1 VELSQT
7 QDLELKQILSQKQIQ
22 SLEILSLDIS
32 ELQKFLENEYIENPL
47 LEQSPHKK
55 EDFLTDIDRFKN
67 WYDDQYTSSV
77 YKGEISAEEE
87 KKHYVPEVQNK
98 EQDVFLKL
106 YLTSQLDRKSLSD
119 REWEVID
126 FLINC
131 LDEHGYFTEPI
142 SDIAVKLG
150 VSTEMTDKCLE
161 RLRSL
166 EPYGIFSSNLQ
177 NCLLRQLKEQ
187 QMLTEEMS
195 RLIMNHLDDV
205 SKGKLSAISRAM
217 HISTNHVKK
226 LIHILKGLNPYP
238 LMNMKNDQVEYIVP
252 DIYYKCEN
260 GKWSIQLNESNVS
273 DYSVN
278 EYYLK
283 MMYETKD
290 VELYEY
296 FKSRWERVQF
306 IFRCIEQRRETL
318 FKISEYILENQ
329 KSFFSGKSALKP
341 MTMSEAA
348 DAIQMHAS
356 TVSRACKGKYVS
368 TPAGVISM
376 RSLFSA
382 AVGKSEE
389 EGAVNAREI
398 KEKIKD
404 IISNENASK
413 PYSDAA
419 IARLLEQQEIH
430 ISRRT
435 AAKYREALGI
445 PGSYERK
452 EIF

>member
-1 VELSQT
+1 MELSQT
-7 QDLELKQILSQKQIQ
+7 QDLGLKQILSQKQIQ

-87 KKHYVPEVQNK
+87 KKHYVPELQNK

-106 YLTSQLDRKSLSD
+106 YLTGQLDRKSLSD

-126 FLINC
+126 FLIDC

-150 VSTEMTDKCLE
+150 VSIEMTDKCLE

-195 RLIMNHLDDV
+195 RLVMNHLDDV
-205 SKGKLSAISRAM
+205 SKGKLSTISRAM

-318 FKISEYILENQ
+318 LKISEYILENQ

-341 MTMSEAA
+341 MIMSEAA

-368 TPAGVISM
+368 TPVGVISM

-445 PGSYERK
+445 LGSYERK